1 MEGIRNRGFISLVLT
16 TFFAI
21 TGTAV
26 AAGAADRPSS
36 QSSQTTAADIVR
48 DPSDLPSPVGD
59 RPAGVVHVVLT
70 AREVTGVLDPSTGTT
85 YRYWTFNGKVPGPFI
100 RVRQGDTVEVT
111 LQNDKNDMMVH
122 SIDLHAAL
130 GPGGGAVLSQVPPG
144 QSKTF
149 SFRAT
154 TPGLFVYHCGTPMV
168 ADHIANGMYGLILV
182 EPPGGLPHVDHEYY
196 VMQGEIYAS
205 APKGKSGLQQFSE
218 QNLMQESPEYFVYNG
233 SVDALSSQFPLQANV
248 GETVRIF
255 FGNAGPNAT
264 ASEHMIG
271 EIFTK
276 VYLFGSL
283 TSVPLTGV
291 QTAGVPP
298 GDAAILELKAEMP
311 GKFTL
316 MDHAMAR
323 MDKGLVAV
331 FNVKGQENT
340 ALMHD
345 GTTPPPAGAAE
356 ISGITTDDLK
366 AATEAPSMVTV
377 ASSGQGAPS
386 SAGTMAG
393 MSPAASDNS
402 PAAAPVRPHFD
413 LKATIDSN
421 HSLVGCMTELND
433 GRMMLK
439 LFHSQKVYR
448 LEAQPLLFSE
458 NAGHLVH
465 VTGHFGSVVLVE
477 DPHIPSYVVDTVAS
491 IVDNCSSKT
500 TVADIE
506 KALAPP
512 DAPVG
517 GVVTMGSMSF
527 DPPTI
532 TITAGEQVVWKNGSA
547 YYHNVVDDPQRVLNR
562 VDVSF
567 PSGSIPFGSPL
578 VQPGTSF
585 YHVFDKPGTYHYVC
599 VLHESS
605 GMRGTV
611 IVRPGPMIASASGKQ
626 SAGQ

>member
-1 MEGIRNRGFISLVLT
+1 MKAIKHRWLISLI
-16 TFFAI
+16 FAAFI
-21 TGTAV
+21 ALAGTSV
-26 AAGAADRPSS
+26 SAGAADRPSNP
-36 QSSQTTAADIVR
+36 SSQPKAADITR
-48 DPSDLPSPVGD
+48 DPSDLPPPVGD
-59 RPAGVVHVVLT
+59 RPAGVVHVILA
-70 AREVTGVLDPSTGTT
+70 AREVVGVLDPSIGTT

-149 SFRAT
+149 SFEAT

-182 EPPGGLPHVDHEYY
+182 EPSGGLPHVDHEYY
-196 VMQGEIYAS
+196 VMQGEIYTS
-205 APKGKSGLQQFSE
+205 VPKGKSGLQQFSD

-233 SVDALSSQFPLQANV
+233 SMEALSSRFPLQSNV

-255 FGNAGPNAT
+255 LGNAGPNAT
-264 ASEHMIG
+264 ASEHVIG

-276 VYLFGSL
+276 VYIFGSL
-283 TSVPLTGV
+283 TSPPLTGV
-291 QTAGVPP
+291 QTASVPP
-298 GDAAILELKAEMP
+298 GGAAILEMKTETS
-311 GKFTL
+311 GKYTL

-323 MDKGLVAV
+323 MDKGLLAV
-331 FNVKGQENT
+331 LNVKGPENT

-345 GTTPPPAGAAE
+345 GTTLPPTGAAE

-377 ASSGQGAPS
+377 ASSGPGAPS

-413 LKATIDSN
+413 LKAAIDSN

-448 LEAQPLLFSE
+448 LEAQPLLF
-458 NAGHLVH
+458 
-465 VTGHFGSVVLVE
+465 
-477 DPHIPSYVVDTVAS
+477 
-491 IVDNCSSKT
+491 
-500 TVADIE
+500 
-506 KALAPP
+506 
-512 DAPVG
+512 
-517 GVVTMGSMSF
+517 
-527 DPPTI
+527 
-532 TITAGEQVVWKNGSA
+532 
-547 YYHNVVDDPQRVLNR
+547 
-562 VDVSF
+562 
-567 PSGSIPFGSPL
+567 
-578 VQPGTSF
+578 
-585 YHVFDKPGTYHYVC
+585 
-599 VLHESS
+599 
-605 GMRGTV
+605 
-611 IVRPGPMIASASGKQ
+611 
-626 SAGQ
+626 

>member
-1 MEGIRNRGFISLVLT
+1 MKAIADRRFLSLILTVFLASAGST
-16 TFFAI
+16 TF
-21 TGTAV
+21 
-26 AAGAADRPSS
+26 AADHDTN
-36 QSSQTTAADIVR
+36 QSHQASTIQAADIVR
-48 DPSDLPSPVGD
+48 DPSDLPPPIGD

-144 QSKTF
+144 QSRTF
-149 SFRAT
+149 SFQAT

-182 EPPGGLPHVDHEYY
+182 EPPGGLPHADHEYY
-196 VMQGEIYAS
+196 VMQGEIYTS
-205 APKGKSGLQQFSE
+205 SPKGKSGLQQFSE
-218 QNLMQESPEYFVYNG
+218 QNLVQESPEYFVYNG
-233 SVDALSSQFPLQANV
+233 SVGALSSQFPLHANV

-283 TSVPLTGV
+283 TSAPLNGV

-298 GDAAILELKAEMP
+298 GDAAILDLKAEMP

-323 MDKGLVAV
+323 MDKGLLAV
-331 FNVKGQENT
+331 LNVKGQENT
-340 ALMHD
+340 ALMHE
-345 GTTPPPAGAAE
+345 GPTPPPMGTAE
-356 ISGITTDDLK
+356 ISGMTAADLK
-366 AATEAPSMVTV
+366 AATEAPSMVAVT
-377 ASSGQGAPS
+377 SSGPS
-386 SAGTMAG
+386 GTETMAG
-393 MSPAASDNS
+393 MSPATMDNNGA
-402 PAAAPVRPHFD
+402 AAAPVLPRFN
-413 LKATIDSN
+413 LRATIDSS
-421 HSLVGCMTELND
+421 HSLVGCMSELND
-433 GRMMLK
+433 GKTMLK

-448 LEAQPLLFSE
+448 LEAQPFLFSQ

-477 DPHIPSYVVDTVAS
+477 DPHIPSYVVDTVDS
-491 IVDNCSSKT
+491 IADTCSSKT

-512 DAPVG
+512 DAPIG
-517 GVVTMGSMSF
+517 GVVTMSSMSF
-527 DPPTI
+527 VPATI
-532 TITAGEQVVWKNGSA
+532 TITAGQQVVWKNGSA

-605 GMRGTV
+605 GMKGTV

-626 SAGQ
+626 SAGR

>member
-1 MEGIRNRGFISLVLT
+1 MEDIRNRGLISLVLW
-16 TFFAI
+16 TFFAL
-21 TGTAV
+21 TGAGV
-26 AAGAADRPSS
+26 AARAAEPPTG
-36 QSSQTTAADIVR
+36 QASQTTAADIVR
-48 DPSDLPSPVGD
+48 DPSDLPPPIGD
-59 RPAGVVHVVLT
+59 RPAGIVHVVLT

-149 SFRAT
+149 SFEAT

-182 EPPGGLPHVDHEYY
+182 EPSGGLPHVDHEYY
-196 VMQGEIYAS
+196 VMQGEIYTS

-233 SVDALSSQFPLQANV
+233 SVGALSSRFPLQSEV

-255 FGNAGPNAT
+255 LGNAGPNAT
-264 ASEHMIG
+264 ASEHVIG

-276 VYLFGSL
+276 DYALGSL
-283 TSVPLTGV
+283 SSPPLTGI
-291 QTAGVPP
+291 QTASVPP
-298 GDAAILELKAEMP
+298 GGAAILEMKTQTP
-311 GKFTL
+311 GTYTL

-323 MDKGLVAV
+323 MAKGLMAV
-331 FNVKGQENT
+331 VNVKGQDNV

-345 GTTPPPAGAAE
+345 GATGPPTGTAE
-356 ISGITTDDLK
+356 ISGITTADLK
-366 AATEAPSMVTV
+366 AATDAPSMVAV
-377 ASSGQGAPS
+377 ASSGR
-386 SAGTMAG
+386 AGGEAMAG
-393 MSPAASDNS
+393 MSPGTMDNGT
-402 PAAAPVRPHFD
+402 AAAPAAPHFD
-413 LKATIDSN
+413 LRAAIDSE
-421 HSLVGCMTELND
+421 HSLVGCMNELND
-433 GRMMLK
+433 GKTMLQ

-448 LEAQPLLFSE
+448 LEAQPILFSQ

-477 DPHIPSYVVDTVAS
+477 DPHVPSYVVDTVES
-491 IVDNCSSKT
+491 IADNCSSKT
-500 TVADIE
+500 RIADIE

-527 DPPTI
+527 NPPTI
-532 TITAGEQVVWKNGSA
+532 TITAGEQVVWKNASA
-547 YYHNVVDDPQRVLNR
+547 YFHNVVDDPERVINR

-611 IVRPGPMIASASGKQ
+611 IVRPGPMIASASAKQ
-626 SAGQ
+626 SAGR

>member
-1 MEGIRNRGFISLVLT
+1 MKAISDRRFLSLILTVFLASAGST
-16 TFFAI
+16 TF
-21 TGTAV
+21 
-26 AAGAADRPSS
+26 AADHGTN
-36 QSSQTTAADIVR
+36 QSHPASTIQAADIVR
-48 DPSDLPSPVGD
+48 DPSDLPPPIGD

-149 SFRAT
+149 SFQAT
-154 TPGLFVYHCGTPMV
+154 IPGLFVYHCGTPMV
-168 ADHIANGMYGLILV
+168 ADHIANGMYGLILI

-196 VMQGEIYAS
+196 VMQGEIYTS

-218 QNLMQESPEYFVYNG
+218 QNLVHESPEYFVYNG
-233 SVDALSSQFPLQANV
+233 SVGALSSQFPLHANV

-283 TSVPLTGV
+283 TSAPLNGV

-298 GDAAILELKAEMP
+298 GDAAILDLKAEMP

-323 MDKGLVAV
+323 MDKGLLAV
-331 FNVKGQENT
+331 LTVKGQENT
-340 ALMHD
+340 ALMHEGPASPPM
-345 GTTPPPAGAAE
+345 GTAE
-356 ISGITTDDLK
+356 ISGMTAADLK
-366 AATEAPSMVTV
+366 AATEAPSMVAV
-377 ASSGQGAPS
+377 ISSGPS
-386 SAGTMAG
+386 GTETMAG
-393 MSPAASDNS
+393 MSPATMDNNGV
-402 PAAAPVRPHFD
+402 AAAPVLPRFN
-413 LKATIDSN
+413 LRATIDSS
-421 HSLVGCMTELND
+421 HSLVGCMSELND
-433 GRMMLK
+433 GKTMLK

-448 LEAQPLLFSE
+448 LEAQPLLFSQ

-477 DPHIPSYVVDTVAS
+477 DPHIPSYVVDTVDS
-491 IVDNCSSKT
+491 IADTCSSKT
-500 TVADIE
+500 TVAEIE

-512 DAPVG
+512 DAPIG
-517 GVVTMGSMSF
+517 GMVTMGSMSF
-527 DPPTI
+527 VPATI
-532 TITAGEQVVWKNGSA
+532 TITAGQQVVWKNGSA

-605 GMRGTV
+605 GMKGTV

-626 SAGQ
+626 SAGR

>member
-1 MEGIRNRGFISLVLT
+1 MKAIGDHRFLSLILT
-16 TFFAI
+16 VFLASA
-21 TGTAV
+21 GSTAF
-26 AAGAADRPSS
+26 AADRGTN
-36 QSSQTTAADIVR
+36 QSHQAPTIQAADIVR
-48 DPSDLPSPVGD
+48 DPSDLPPPIGD

-149 SFRAT
+149 SFEAT

-182 EPPGGLPHVDHEYY
+182 EPPGGMPRVDHEYY
-196 VMQGEIYAS
+196 VMQGEIYTS
-205 APKGKSGLQQFSE
+205 APKGKSGMQQFSE
-218 QNLMQESPEYFVYNG
+218 QNLVQESPEYFVYNG
-233 SVDALSSQFPLQANV
+233 SVGALSSQFPLHANV

-283 TSVPLTGV
+283 TSAPLNGV

-298 GDAAILELKAEMP
+298 GDAAILDLKAEMP

-323 MDKGLVAV
+323 MDKGLLAV
-331 FNVKGQENT
+331 LNVKGQDNT

-345 GTTPPPAGAAE
+345 GATPLPAGTAE
-356 ISGITTDDLK
+356 ISGITTADLK
-366 AATEAPSMVTV
+366 AATDAPSMVAV
-377 ASSGQGAPS
+377 ASSGPS
-386 SAGTMAG
+386 GTEAMAG
-393 MSPAASDNS
+393 MSPATMDNGAS
-402 PAAAPVRPHFD
+402 AAPVRPRFD
-413 LKATIDSN
+413 LRATIDSS
-421 HSLVGCMTELND
+421 HSLVGCMNELSD
-433 GRMMLK
+433 GKTMLK

-448 LEAQPLLFSE
+448 LEAQPILFSQ

-477 DPHIPSYVVDTVAS
+477 DPHVPSYVVDTVES
-491 IVDNCSSKT
+491 IADNCSSKT
-500 TVADIE
+500 TAADIE

-512 DAPVG
+512 DVPIG

-527 DPPTI
+527 NPPTI
-532 TITAGEQVVWKNGSA
+532 TITAGEQVVWKNASA
-547 YYHNVVDDPQRVLNR
+547 YFHNVVDDPERVINR

-599 VLHESS
+599 VLHETS

-626 SAGQ
+626 SAGR

>member
-48 DPSDLPSPVGD
+48 DPSDLPPPIGD
-59 RPAGVVHVVLT
+59 RPAGVVHVVLA
-70 AREVTGVLDPSTGTT
+70 AREVTGVLDPSSGTT

-100 RVRQGDTVEVT
+100 RVRQGDTVVLT
-111 LQNDKNDMMVH
+111 LSNDKNDMMVH

-149 SFRAT
+149 SFQAT

-168 ADHIANGMYGLILV
+168 ADHIANGMYGVILV
-182 EPPGGLPHVDHEYY
+182 EPPGGLPRVDHEYY
-196 VMQGEIYAS
+196 VMQGEIYTS

-323 MDKGLVAV
+323 MDKGLLAV
-331 FNVKGQENT
+331 MNVKGTDNL

-345 GTTPPPAGAAE
+345 GPTAPPLGTIATN
-356 ISGITTDDLK
+356 GITAADVK
-366 AATEAPSMVTV
+366 AATEAPSLV
-377 ASSGQGAPS
+377 AVVSSGPRTPSGAE
-386 SAGTMAG
+386 TMAG
-393 MSPAASDNS
+393 MSPATSDH
-402 PAAAPVRPHFD
+402 APVPAPALPRFD
-413 LKATIDSN
+413 LKATIDSSN
-421 HSLVGCMTELND
+421 SLVGCMTALSD
-433 GRMMLK
+433 GKVMLQ
-439 LFHSQKVYR
+439 LFRSHKVYR
-448 LEAQPLLFSE
+448 LEAQPLLFSQ

-477 DPHIPSYVVDTVAS
+477 DPHIPSYVVDTVES

-500 TVADIE
+500 TASDIE

-512 DAPVG
+512 DAPIG

-532 TITAGEQVVWKNGSA
+532 TITVGEQVLWKNESA
-547 YYHNVVDDPQRVLNR
+547 YFHNVVDDPERVLNR

-599 VLHESS
+599 VLHESN

-611 IVRPGPMIASASGKQ
+611 IVKPGPMIALASGKQ
-626 SAGQ
+626 SVGR

>member
-1 MEGIRNRGFISLVLT
+1 MKAISDRRFLSLILTVFLASAGST
-16 TFFAI
+16 TF
-21 TGTAV
+21 
-26 AAGAADRPSS
+26 AADHGTN
-36 QSSQTTAADIVR
+36 QSHPASTIQAADIVR
-48 DPSDLPSPVGD
+48 DPSDLPPPIGD

-149 SFRAT
+149 SFQAT
-154 TPGLFVYHCGTPMV
+154 IPGLFVYHCGTPMV
-168 ADHIANGMYGLILV
+168 ADHIANGMYGLILI

-196 VMQGEIYAS
+196 VMQGEIYTS

-218 QNLMQESPEYFVYNG
+218 QNLVHESPEYFVYNG
-233 SVDALSSQFPLQANV
+233 SVGALSSQFPLHANV

-283 TSVPLTGV
+283 TSAPLNGV

-298 GDAAILELKAEMP
+298 GDAAILDLKAEMP

-323 MDKGLVAV
+323 MDKGLLAV
-331 FNVKGQENT
+331 LTVKGQENT
-340 ALMHD
+340 ALMHEGPTSPPM
-345 GTTPPPAGAAE
+345 GTAE
-356 ISGITTDDLK
+356 ISGMTAADLK
-366 AATEAPSMVTV
+366 AATEAPSMVAV
-377 ASSGQGAPS
+377 ISSGPS
-386 SAGTMAG
+386 GTETMAG
-393 MSPAASDNS
+393 MSPATMDNNGV
-402 PAAAPVRPHFD
+402 AAAPVLPRFN
-413 LKATIDSN
+413 LRATIDSS
-421 HSLVGCMTELND
+421 HSLVGCMSELND
-433 GRMMLK
+433 GKTMLK

-448 LEAQPLLFSE
+448 LEAQPLLFSQ

-477 DPHIPSYVVDTVAS
+477 DPHIPSYVVDTVDS
-491 IVDNCSSKT
+491 IADTCSSKT
-500 TVADIE
+500 TVAEIE

-512 DAPVG
+512 DAPIG
-517 GVVTMGSMSF
+517 GMVTMGSMSF
-527 DPPTI
+527 VPATI
-532 TITAGEQVVWKNGSA
+532 TITAGQQVVWKNGSA

-562 VDVSF
+562 VDASF

-605 GMRGTV
+605 GMKGTV

-626 SAGQ
+626 SAGR

>member
-1 MEGIRNRGFISLVLT
+1 MK
-16 TFFAI
+16 AI
-21 TGTAV
+21 
-26 AAGAADRPSS
+26 ADRRFLSLILTVFLAS
-36 QSSQTTAADIVR
+36 AGSTAFAAHRDTNQSHPASTIQAADIVR
-48 DPSDLPSPVGD
+48 DPSDLPPPLGD
-59 RPAGVVHVVLT
+59 RPAGVVHVVLR

-149 SFRAT
+149 SFQAI
-154 TPGLFVYHCGTPMV
+154 TPGLYVYHCGTPMV

-196 VMQGEIYAS
+196 VMQGEIYTS

-218 QNLMQESPEYFVYNG
+218 QNLVQESPEYFVYNG
-233 SVDALSSQFPLQANV
+233 SVGALSSQFPLHAKV

-283 TSVPLTGV
+283 TSAPLNGV
-291 QTAGVPP
+291 QTTGVPP
-298 GDAAILELKAEMP
+298 GDAAILDLKAEMP

-323 MDKGLVAV
+323 MDKGLLAV
-331 FNVKGQENT
+331 LNVKGPDNL
-340 ALMHD
+340 ALMHE
-345 GTTPPPAGAAE
+345 GTTEPPAGTEE
-356 ISGITTDDLK
+356 ISGITPADLK
-366 AATEAPSMVTV
+366 AATEEPSMVVV
-377 ASSGQGAPS
+377 ASSG
-386 SAGTMAG
+386 AG
-393 MSPAASDNS
+393 MASGTETMPGMLPAASDS
-402 PAAAPVRPHFD
+402 GAGATPILPHFD
-413 LKATIDSN
+413 LRAAIDSS
-421 HSLVGCMTELND
+421 HSLVGCMTEVGD
-433 GRMMLK
+433 GKTMLK

-448 LEAQPLLFSE
+448 LEAQPLLFSQ

-477 DPHIPSYVVDTVAS
+477 DPHIPSYVVDTVES
-491 IVDNCSSKT
+491 IADNCSSKT
-500 TVADIE
+500 TVADIK

-512 DAPVG
+512 DAPIG
-517 GVVTMGSMSF
+517 GMVTMGSMSF

-532 TITAGEQVVWKNGSA
+532 TITAGEQVVWKNASRLF
-547 YYHNVVDDPQRVLNR
+547 HKHRLRVIQRQAR
-562 VDVSF
+562 
-567 PSGSIPFGSPL
+567 
-578 VQPGTSF
+578 
-585 YHVFDKPGTYHYVC
+585 
-599 VLHESS
+599 
-605 GMRGTV
+605 
-611 IVRPGPMIASASGKQ
+611 
-626 SAGQ
+626 